1 MSGTDLSAN
10 SSAGARVRDFYA
22 GWRYTAVGVLGA
34 GMLVLGLIGFYQS
47 VPGIGF
53 TDALYAT
60 VRLFVFEY
68 DLDGDPSPAL
78 DIARFGAGAV
88 VYLAVAIAALGILE
102 RQFTLARAARL
113 RGHVVVVGNGREA
126 VPIAINFR
134 STGLAPRS
142 LVITDDDSVVTQR
155 RSGVIQLPSVSDE
168 TLRRVVDH
176 AAQIFVV
183 GENDEQTAQLAHRLR
198 GLAIDS
204 DFPTTVILSDRNL
217 VGHWASAAPEA
228 AICRPVQTAISTLRR
243 TPPFLDDAMVP
254 TPIVVG
260 DGAQA
265 AELARW
271 IVTGWQQPGE
281 QLRVYCVGAH
291 RQWVDEAAIGIEER
305 ADLVWVPMEPS
316 VALAP
321 RAIRQLLAEH
331 PAPDERFAHADARI
345 YVAYPD
351 TSATVPIAAA
361 IARRIDGADVTALVD
376 DADAWNSTVDDSVG
390 LRMVSSLQLL
400 SDPATLRLSATELLI
415 GELVADAARWPAE
428 TPSAFGP
435 VVRPGDRAAVLADQP
450 PAVRTAVRAVAENIE
465 AILAAANLVLDKG
478 FPAEVP
484 TLVLSP
490 AELTMIEAVLAGQLD
505 APAPEGPA
513 PAGANA
519 AEEDGPRS
527 PDEGRL
533 RRLELAARL
542 PVLAA
547 RAGMVPVRRGRSESV
562 LTDESVRE
570 LALEVHQDYLRT
582 AGATANATDSAN
594 ADLTWAELSET
605 EQRSN
610 IAQVVDIPVKL
621 AALDLVWRSSTAP
634 SPYDFSDAEVELLA
648 ALEHRRWVHFQLRN
662 GRDRHTFNTTWEQL
676 SDGVQEYD
684 RAPVHLISR
693 LLAQRGYEIT
703 APS

>member
-1 MSGTDLSAN
+1 MSGTDLSEN
-10 SSAGARVRDFYA
+10 SGAGARVRDLYA

-34 GMLVLGLIGFYQS
+34 GMLVLGLIGYYQS

-60 VRLFVFEY
+60 IRLFVFEY

-78 DIARFGAGAV
+78 NIARFGAGAV

-113 RGHVVVVGNGREA
+113 RGHVVVVGNGPEA
-126 VPIAINFR
+126 VPIASNFR

-142 LVITDDDSVVTQR
+142 LVITDDDSVVTQH
-155 RSGVIQLPSVSDE
+155 RSGVIRLPSASDE

-176 AAQIFVV
+176 AAQVFVV
-183 GENDEQTAQLAHRLR
+183 GATDEETAQLAHRLR
-198 GLAIDS
+198 GLPIAS
-204 DFPTTVILSDRNL
+204 DFPTTVVFSDRNL
-217 VGHWASAAPEA
+217 VGHWVSAAPEA
-228 AICRPVQTAISTLRR
+228 AICRPAQTAISTLRR

-254 TPIVVG
+254 PPIVVG
-260 DGAQA
+260 EGAQA

-281 QLRVYCVGAH
+281 RLRVYCVGAH

-305 ADLVWVPMEPS
+305 ADLIWVPMEPS

-321 RAIRQLLAEH
+321 RVIRELLAEQ
-331 PAPDERFAHADARI
+331 PAPDERFAHAPARV
-345 YVAYPD
+345 YVAYPE
-351 TSATVPIAAA
+351 TSGTVPIAAA
-361 IARRIDGADVTALVD
+361 IARRVYGVDVTAVVD
-376 DADAWNSTVDDSVG
+376 DADAWDSTVDDSVG

-400 SDPATLRLSATELLI
+400 SDPATLRLSGTELLT

-435 VVRPGDRAAVLADQP
+435 VMRPGNRVAVLADQP
-450 PAVRTAVRAVAENIE
+450 PGVRASVLAVAENIE
-465 AILAAANLVLDKG
+465 AILGAADLELDRG

-490 AELTMIEAVLAGQLD
+490 AELTEIEAVLAELLGV
-505 APAPEGPA
+505 P
-513 PAGANA
+513 PAGQDPAT
-519 AEEDGPRS
+519 EDGPGN
-527 PDEGRL
+527 PDESRL

-547 RAGMVPVRRGRSESV
+547 RAGMVPVRRGRSQSV

-582 AGATANATDSAN
+582 ASVTANATGSAN

-605 EQRSN
+605 EQRSS

-621 AALDLVWRSSTAP
+621 AALDLVWRASTTPAA
-634 SPYDFSDAEVELLA
+634 YDFSDAEVELLA

-662 GRDRHTFNTTWEQL
+662 GRDRHTFNTTWERL

-684 RAPVHLISR
+684 RAPVRLISR

-703 APS
+703 GRG

>member
-1 MSGTDLSAN
+1 MSGTDLSE
-10 SSAGARVRDFYA
+10 SSGAGARVRDIYA

-60 VRLFVFEY
+60 IRLFVFEY

-134 STGLAPRS
+134 RTGLAPRS
-142 LVITDDDSVVTQR
+142 LVISDDDSVVTQR
-155 RSGVIQLPSVSDE
+155 RSGVIQLPSASDE

-198 GLAIDS
+198 GLPIAS

-228 AICRPVQTAISTLRR
+228 AICRPAQTAISTLRR

-254 TPIVVG
+254 SPIVVG

-281 QLRVYCVGAH
+281 RLRVYCLGAH

-321 RAIRQLLAEH
+321 RAVREVLAEQ

-351 TSATVPIAAA
+351 TSGTVPIAAA
-361 IARRIDGADVTALVD
+361 IARRIDGTDVTAVVD

-400 SDPATLRLSATELLI
+400 SDPATLRLSATELLT

-428 TPSAFGP
+428 TPSAFGQ
-435 VVRPGDRAAVLADQP
+435 VVRPGDRVAVLADQP
-450 PAVRTAVRAVAENIE
+450 PAVRTAVRSVAENIE
-465 AILAAANLVLDKG
+465 VILGAADLELDKG

-490 AELTMIEAVLAGQLD
+490 AELTAIEAVLAGLLH
-505 APAPEGPA
+505 GPA
-513 PAGANA
+513 PAGTDA
-519 AEEDGPRS
+519 AEKDGPRG
-527 PDEGRL
+527 PDERRL

-547 RAGMVPVRRGRSESV
+547 RAGMVPVRRGRSQSV

-582 AGATANATDSAN
+582 ASATANATHSAN

-605 EQRSN
+605 EQRSS

-621 AALDLVWRSSTAP
+621 AALDLVWRSSEAP
-634 SPYDFSDAEVELLA
+634 APYDFSDTEVELLA

-676 SDGVQEYD
+676 SDGVQEFD
-684 RAPVHLISR
+684 RAPVRLISR

>member
-1 MSGTDLSAN
+1 MSGTDLSEN
-10 SSAGARVRDFYA
+10 SGAGARVRDIYA

-60 VRLFVFEY
+60 IRLFVFEY
-68 DLDGDPSPAL
+68 ELDGDPSPAL

-134 STGLAPRS
+134 HTGLAPRS

-155 RSGVIQLPSVSDE
+155 RSGVIQLPSASDE

-183 GENDEQTAQLAHRLR
+183 GETDEQTAQLAHRLR
-198 GLAIDS
+198 GLPIAS

-228 AICRPVQTAISTLRR
+228 AICRPAQTAISTLRKA
-243 TPPFLDDAMVP
+243 PPFLDDAMVP
-254 TPIVVG
+254 PPIVVG

-281 QLRVYCVGAH
+281 RLRVYCLGAH

-305 ADLVWVPMEPS
+305 ADLVWVPMEAS

-321 RAIRQLLAEH
+321 RAIREVLAEQ
-331 PAPDERFAHADARI
+331 PVPDERFAHADARI

-351 TSATVPIAAA
+351 TSGTVPIAAA
-361 IARRIDGADVTALVD
+361 IARRIDGAEVTAVVD

-400 SDPATLRLSATELLI
+400 SDPATLRLSATELLT

-465 AILAAANLVLDKG
+465 AILAAADLELDKG

-490 AELTMIEAVLAGQLD
+490 GELTMIESVLAGLLD
-505 APAPEGPA
+505 GPATEGPA
-513 PAGANA
+513 PAGTA
-519 AEEDGPRS
+519 AEEDGLRS
-527 PDEGRL
+527 PDESRL

-547 RAGMVPVRRGRSESV
+547 RAGMVPVRRGRGQSV

-582 AGATANATDSAN
+582 ASATANATDSAN

-605 EQRSN
+605 EQRSS

-634 SPYDFSDAEVELLA
+634 APYDFSDAEVELLA

-684 RAPVHLISR
+684 RAPVRLMSR